1 MSSIQKASRPE
12 LVRKITGTWSS
23 IMLLDWTT
31 ATSMVVLVLVRVRT
45 AAPVH
50 SSVELTNSGNQ
61 YVFRV
66 RLSTTACHLLG
77 ASRCR
82 VIVITGTS
90 SYGVVPPESSCE
102 LLGQCTA
109 GPAVRLGRLAL
120 GCLSRNADLPPAR
133 DRSRA
138 RVSGVYDKVK

>member
-1 MSSIQKASRPE
+1 
-12 LVRKITGTWSS
+12 
-23 IMLLDWTT
+23 
-31 ATSMVVLVLVRVRT
+31 MVVLVLVRVRT

-109 GPAVRLGRLAL
+109 GPAVRASAVPP
-120 GCLSRNADLPPAR
+120 SRNADLPPAR

>member
-1 MSSIQKASRPE
+1 
-12 LVRKITGTWSS
+12 
-23 IMLLDWTT
+23 MLLDWTT

-109 GPAVRLGRLAL
+109 GRGGSPRLPLA
-120 GCLSRNADLPPAR
+120 RNADLPPAR